1 MTLVGE
7 DLFPL
12 EPSHNG
18 ISGAEAAL
26 VRLGLLLF
34 LSPFLFACSA
44 PIPAT
49 PAAAAEEVRLTVEP
63 EEEDSTGYLLTLEN
77 HSRSSLG
84 YNLCASV
91 LERQTGE
98 GWVTVSPVPECKM
111 EVRALTP
118 GNTDSLIHHRTRP
131 LEPGLYRFT
140 TTIELPLGDKSA
152 ALSTAS
158 FAVERE
164 VYKPDES

>member
-1 MTLVGE
+1 M
-7 DLFPL
+7 
-12 EPSHNG
+12 
-18 ISGAEAAL
+18 I
-26 VRLGLLLF
+26 LLL
-34 LSPFLFACSA
+34 LAPFFVSCSA
-44 PIPAT
+44 PLPAT
-49 PAAAAEEVRLTVEP
+49 PAAAAEAVRLTVEP

-98 GWVTVSPVPECKM
+98 GWVTVSPLPGCTM

-118 GNTDSLIHHRTRP
+118 GNTDSLIHHRARP

-140 TTIELPLGDKSA
+140 TTIERPLGDKPV

-158 FAVERE
+158 FVVE
-164 VYKPDES
+164 PDEES